1 MWIKRSVAAL
11 LAAVVALPLLA
22 GARPFP
28 ADIKRGRMTPGYYPD
43 LTIDGKPRKL
53 SPAARIFNQ
62 DNTIEMPASLR
73 GSGML
78 VYYTEDAN
86 GDIKDVWILTDEEA
100 AQDMPAPAAKGSAS
114 GG

>member
-11 LAAVVALPLLA
+11 LAAVLALPLLA

-28 ADIKRGRMTPGYYPD
+28 SDIKRGRMTPGYYPD
-43 LTIDGKPRKL
+43 LTIDGKARKL
-53 SPAARIFNQ
+53 SPASRIFNE
-62 DNTIEMPASLR
+62 DNMITMPASLR
-73 GSGML
+73 GSGIV

-100 AQDMPAPAAKGSAS
+100 AQDLPAPAK
-114 GG
+114 

>member
-11 LAAVVALPLLA
+11 LAAVLALPLLA

-28 ADIKRGRMTPGYYPD
+28 PDIKRGRMTPGYYPD
-43 LTIDGKPRKL
+43 LTMDGKARKL
-53 SPAARIFNQ
+53 SPASRIFNR

-73 GSGML
+73 GSGIV

-86 GDIKDVWILTDEEA
+86 GDIKNVWILTDEEA
-100 AQDMPAPAAKGSAS
+100 AQDLPAPAK
-114 GG
+114 

>member
-86 GDIKDVWILTDEEA
+86 GDIKEVWILTDEEA
-100 AQDMPAPAAKGSAS
+100 AQEMPAPAR
-114 GG
+114 

>member
-11 LAAVVALPLLA
+11 LAAVLALPLLA

-28 ADIKRGRMTPGYYPD
+28 PDIKRGRMTPGYYPD
-43 LTIDGKPRKL
+43 LTMDGKARKL
-53 SPAARIFNQ
+53 PPASRIFNQ

-73 GSGML
+73 GSGIV

-100 AQDMPAPAAKGSAS
+100 AQDLPAPAK
-114 GG
+114 

>member
-22 GARPFP
+22 SARPFP

-43 LTIDGKPRKL
+43 LTMDGKPRKL

-62 DNTIEMPASLR
+62 DNMIDMPASLR
-73 GSGML
+73 GSGIL

-86 GDIKDVWILTDEEA
+86 GDVKEVWILTDEEA
-100 AQDMPAPAAKGSAS
+100 AQDMPTPAR
-114 GG
+114 

>member
-11 LAAVVALPLLA
+11 LAAMLALPLLA

-28 ADIKRGRMTPGYYPD
+28 PDIKRGRMTPGYYPD
-43 LTIDGKPRKL
+43 LTMDGKARKL
-53 SPAARIFNQ
+53 SPASRIFSQ

-73 GSGML
+73 GSGIV

-86 GDIKDVWILTDEEA
+86 GDVKDVWILTDEEA
-100 AQDMPAPAAKGSAS
+100 AQDLPAPAK
-114 GG
+114 